1 MTPDQGQRFMF
12 DGHPVR
18 GQMACIETTLA
29 EVFGRH
35 SYPARVA
42 EQLGEALVAVAL
54 LGDTL
59 KFEGSLILQIKGDGP
74 LNTLMVERDDAG
86 RLRGIARH
94 DEDHPALT
102 AGAGLKSLYGSAYLA
117 ISILPKDGSAI
128 RASYRWMGTRSRRSL
143 MATLTNLSSCPHGCG

>member
-18 GQMACIETTLA
+18 GQMAYVRPLA

-59 KFEGSLILQIKGDGP
+59 KFEGSLILQIKGDG
-74 LNTLMVERDDAG
+74 L
-86 RLRGIARH
+86 
-94 DEDHPALT
+94 
-102 AGAGLKSLYGSAYLA
+102 
-117 ISILPKDGSAI
+117 
-128 RASYRWMGTRSRRSL
+128 
-143 MATLTNLSSCPHGCG
+143 

>member
-42 EQLGEALVAVAL
+42 EQLGEALVAVA
-54 LGDTL
+54 
-59 KFEGSLILQIKGDGP
+59 
-74 LNTLMVERDDAG
+74 
-86 RLRGIARH
+86 RH
-94 DEDHPALT
+94 R
-102 AGAGLKSLYGSAYLA
+102 AGANRQQ
-117 ISILPKDGSAI
+117 
-128 RASYRWMGTRSRRSL
+128 RAAQAVSGCMLHGFCARGRS
-143 MATLTNLSSCPHGCG
+143 H